1 MIDIMTIL
9 GIAIISYLIGCC
21 LGLVLINSVIMEG
34 SR

>member
-9 GIAIISYLIGCC
+9 GVGIISYLIGCC
-21 LGLVLINSVIMEG
+21 LGLVLINSVIIEG